1 MRATLQM
8 RKSFFRRPTLA
19 KKPLARINER
29 IKVPEVRVID
39 SKGQQI
45 GILPIAEAIATA
57 REQGMDL
64 VEISP
69 KAQPPVAKLVNFDK
83 YRYQQDKL
91 AQAQKKHQKKVEV
104 KGIRLSVRIGQH
116 DLEVKAKAA
125 NKFLTDKNKV
135 KIEMRLRGRERAN
148 TQFAL
153 DQIKKFTELITVSY
167 IMESIPKRMGGLITT
182 ILAPKV

>member
-1 MRATLQM
+1 M
-8 RKSFFRRPTLA
+8 FRRPTLP

-39 SKGQQI
+39 STGKQI
-45 GILPIAEAIATA
+45 GVMPIAEALATA

-69 KAQPPVAKLVNFDK
+69 KAIPPVAKLINFDK
-83 YRYQQDKL
+83 FRYQQDKL
-91 AQAQKKHQKKVEV
+91 VQAQKKHQKKVEV

-116 DLEVKAKAA
+116 DLEVKAKSAI
-125 NKFLTDKNKV
+125 KFLGDKNRV

-148 TQFAL
+148 IQLAL
-153 DQIKKFTELITVSY
+153 DQIKKFMELITVSY
-167 IMESIPKRMGGLITT
+167 VMETSPKRMGGLITT
-182 ILAPKV
+182 ILSPKV